1 MKTFSIFF
9 IFLLIFRTNASEVSS
24 NTSPIVAQILD
35 KKITAGEIG
44 LKYDTNKMPII
55 PENSTSSSALN
66 DPVGGLYNL
75 VMIEVMSDYAERGK
89 LKATDEEIREYKNY
103 QDQFMAKDRIRRQ
116 KKLEETEI
124 LLKDTTLSPTEREQA
139 EKRRSTLLSLAGHE
153 KHTDEMRQSTV
164 EELRSVYGPWI
175 EAWKFNKSIYDKYG
189 GKVAITKFGPVPTEA
204 KKDVLSQYEKDGK
217 LLIFDEG
224 LKSNFWSRV
233 AEPPHIEAKPQQIDF
248 TPYWKKPLPKDE
260 N

>member
-1 MKTFSIFF
+1 M
-9 IFLLIFRTNASEVSS
+9 LLLVFEAAAADLST
-24 NTSPIVAQILD
+24 NTSPVVAQILD
-35 KKITAGEIG
+35 RKITADEIG

-55 PENSTSSSALN
+55 PKNSEFSSALN

-75 VMIEVMSDYAERGK
+75 VMVEVMSDYAERNK

-116 KKLEETEI
+116 KQLEETEI
-124 LLKDTTLSPTEREQA
+124 RLKDTTLTPTEREQA
-139 EKRRSTLLSLAGHE
+139 EKRRSTLLSLARRHNRA
-153 KHTDEMRQSTV
+153 DEMRQLTG
-164 EELRSVYGPWI
+164 EELRSIYGPFI
-175 EAWKFNKSIYDKYG
+175 EAWKFNKSVYEKYG
-189 GKVAITKFGPVPTEA
+189 GTVAITKFGPVPTEA

-217 LLIFDEG
+217 LLIFDEN

-233 AEPPHIEAKPQQIDF
+233 AEPPPLKAKPEEIDF
-248 TPYWKKPLPKDE
+248 TPNWKKPLPKDE